1 MNEKVSEKTPTA
13 RIQGPPKQ
21 LRIAAGGKSMREKKE
36 TKIER
41 QREKKRE
48 RQREVKMEEGERRTN
63 RKENNVL

>member
-1 MNEKVSEKTPTA
+1 
-13 RIQGPPKQ
+13 
-21 LRIAAGGKSMREKKE
+21 MREKKE